1 MEASIH
7 EQLLALSEPEFQKFS
22 SSLLPGTS
30 NILGVRLPIL
40 RKLAKKIIRGDWRAY
55 LASAQDQSFEE
66 IMLQGRSEERR
77 VGKECRSR
85 WSPYH

>member
-30 NILGVRLPIL
+30 NILGVRLPSYASL
-40 RKLAKKIIRGDWRAY
+40 PKNNQGRLARY

-66 IMLQGRSEERR
+66 IMLQG
-77 VGKECRSR
+77 
-85 WSPYH
+85 W